1 MLNFDVNYKDG
12 KVYMEIK
19 ETKCIFKEDTHQ
31 YFLTDVK
38 TGEVLK
44 ELISVTTLLKKHGLA
59 PDYSAVPSETLKA
72 KAEYGKLVHKEL
84 EDYIKRGKIGFTQ
97 ELQDFIGWSKENYF
111 GAIDSEFIVH
121 NDIVAGTVDLLGDQQ
136 ISVDEA
142 RDILGDFK
150 TTATLHKETVSWQL
164 SIYAYLYNEQYGK
177 MVDSLQAFHFN
188 DGLKVV
194 DIALKP
200 VKEIERLLECER
212 NGEIY
217 QSKQLVVEDDLMAQ
231 VAEAEAIIKQF
242 DLQKKEAE
250 ANAEKLKQMLL
261 EKMRE
266 QGIKSFENE
275 RIKLTYIEPTTRET
289 IDSARLKKELPE
301 IAEQY
306 KKVSNVK
313 ESVRITLKG

>member
-1 MLNFDVNYKDG
+1 MLDLDMSYKGG
-12 KVYMEIK
+12 KVYMEIR
-19 ETKCIFKEDTHQ
+19 ETKCIFREDTHQ
-31 YFLTDVK
+31 YFLVDVN

-44 ELISVTTLLKKHGLA
+44 ELISVTTLLKKHGLS

-84 EDYIKRGKIGFTQ
+84 EDYIKSGLVGFTQ
-97 ELQDFIGWSKENYF
+97 ELQDFISYCKNARF
-111 GAIDSEFIVH
+111 TPIDSEFIVH
-121 NDIVAGTVDLLGDQQ
+121 NDIVAGTVDLLGAERVA
-136 ISVDEA
+136 VDDGIE
-142 RDILGDFK
+142 ILGDFK

-177 MVDSLQAFHFN
+177 MVNELQAFHFN

-194 DIALKP
+194 DIAFKP

-217 QSKQLVVEDDLMAQ
+217 QSKQLAIADDLMLQ
-231 VAEAEAIIKQF
+231 VIEAEAVIKQF

-250 ANAEKLKQMLL
+250 ANAEKLRQMLL
-261 EKMRE
+261 EQMRE
-266 QGIKSFENE
+266 QGIKSFEND

-289 IDSARLKKELPE
+289 IDSARLKKEMPE

-313 ESVRITLKG
+313 DSVRITLKG